1 MTSNIFI
8 PLQLYLS
15 NDLTVRKVDDAL
27 GIGSVALR
35 MGHHDDGGTLV
46 VQLTEQFH
54 HLATVL
60 GVKVAGRLIGQDK
73 FRTGYDGTGDGY
85 ALLLTARELTGEVL
99 GAVADVHPSHGFLHA
114 LAAPAFGSRI

>member
-60 GVKVAGRLIGQDK
+60 GVEVSRGFIGVMVTHSQRDAAYAT
-73 FRTGYDGTGDGY
+73 RTINLLDGMVVEKTQ
-85 ALLLTARELTGEVL
+85 L
-99 GAVADVHPSHGFLHA
+99 
-114 LAAPAFGSRI
+114 